1 MNIPRTLNRMKTMV
15 NMVIMIIPRIRTG
28 FGRTSLFFS
37 NLLYPSPQQF
47 LIGYSL
53 WIGMIVLHSISAE
66 HLWSCLDHSYP
77 KITAVYNFPSLIIMI
92 IMIIMITIFILIFI
106 MVMGQGMIM
115 ITIYIL
121 VFILALIHDDH
132 DNHDEYVNHDD
143 HDNKDDSY
151 S

>member
-37 NLLYPSPQQF
+37 NLLYPSPKQF
-47 LIGYSL
+47 LRGYSL

-77 KITAVYNFPSLIIMI
+77 KITAVYNFPSSIGCVMLLAEIVSTVIMNYLVRRSSSDSFLKSEIVSSVII
-92 IMIIMITIFILIFI
+92 
-106 MVMGQGMIM
+106 
-115 ITIYIL
+115 
-121 VFILALIHDDH
+121 
-132 DNHDEYVNHDD
+132 N
-143 HDNKDDSY
+143 
-151 S
+151 